1 MIYRNVRSSKIK
13 GVKKMKKIFTA
24 IIICGLI
31 MSFTACSKIDIPNKS
46 SSQTAT
52 DSTSQTEQTTEE
64 ESQTVGE
71 NASEQTDSIE
81 LYTEA
86 ETEAETQKPTE
97 EPTEIQYT
105 ADDYVSVGKEKTYK
119 YKDRTDNEYDVTLR
133 MPKVNDIGGVVFN
146 EVNNAIQSDCE
157 QDFTEADMSMKG
169 KTSLIVSDMDY
180 KYYLNGNVLSIVI
193 SHKVSV
199 GSFVTYGI
207 YNVDVKSGAILDNEG
222 VAQAVG
228 ITDYEELRERI
239 KSAIKKDYG
248 ERYAGKNISGY
259 DEAFATT
266 MSDSNIDNSTLF
278 IGKDGK
284 IMLHCIEYVQAGGG
298 RSAQIIEID

>member
-1 MIYRNVRSSKIK
+1 
-13 GVKKMKKIFTA
+13 MKKIFTA

-64 ESQTVGE
+64 ESQPSSE
-71 NASEQTDSIE
+71 NASEQTDSVE
-81 LYTEA
+81 LYTEAEA

-97 EPTEIQYT
+97 EPTEIKYK
-105 ADDYVSVGKEKTYK
+105 AEDYVSVGKEKNYK

-133 MPKVNDIGGVVFN
+133 MPKVNNIGGTVFT
-146 EVNNAIQSDCE
+146 EVNNAIENDCE

-222 VAQAVG
+222 VAQAAG
-228 ITDYEELRERI
+228 ITDYEELRDRMKE
-239 KSAIKKDYG
+239 AIRKDYG
-248 ERYAGKNISGY
+248 NRYAGKNLSGY
-259 DEAFATT
+259 DETFATT
-266 MSDSNIDNSTLF
+266 ISDSNIDNSKLF

-284 IMLHCIEYVQAGGG
+284 IMVHCIEYVQAGGG